1 MTGSRLRHTLVTSVA
16 AGLVLAGIVLLVM
29 GSSPSAA
36 FGWFAYAP
44 LQSALPAGAL
54 AFFNWQQRLGAALVV
69 LGLVATAGDVGY
81 RFGRSRGARPL
92 G

>member
-1 MTGSRLRHTLVTSVA
+1 MTGSRLSHTLVTSVA
-16 AGLVLAGIVLLVM
+16 AGLVLAGIVLR
-29 GSSPSAA
+29 
-36 FGWFAYAP
+36 
-44 LQSALPAGAL
+44 ALPAGAL
-54 AFFNWQQRLGAALVV
+54 AFFNWQQRLGAGLVV